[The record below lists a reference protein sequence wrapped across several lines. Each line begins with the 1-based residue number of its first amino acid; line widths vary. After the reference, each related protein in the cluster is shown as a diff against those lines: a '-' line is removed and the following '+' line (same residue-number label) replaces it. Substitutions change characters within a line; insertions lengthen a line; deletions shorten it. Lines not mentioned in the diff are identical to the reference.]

1 MMRRLPNV
9 IMLSITREA
18 DYAIRSVYYLA
29 LKKDQIIMTQE
40 IAREMKIPRTFL
52 AKIMRK
58 LSAAGLVKC
67 LVGVKGGCALTRG
80 PETISLL
87 DVIVAIEGPMAM
99 NICTLTKEECSLSGD
114 CPVHPIWVT
123 VRQDVENLLKTK
135 DFGQLQP

>member
-1 MMRRLPNV
+1 
-9 IMLSITREA
+9 MLSITREA

-29 LKKDQIIMTQE
+29 QRKGRVIMTQE

-58 LSAAGLVKC
+58 LSGAGLVKC
-67 LVGVKGGCALTRG
+67 LVGVKGGCSLTRE

-99 NICTLTKEECSLSGD
+99 NICTLKKEECSLSGD
-114 CPVHPIWVT
+114 CPVHPIWMT
-123 VRQDVENLLKTK
+123 IRQDVEKLLKAK
-135 DFGQLQP
+135 NFGKLQRQVDAIYLS